1 MSPAAP
7 LLIRRLE
14 ELSLNAWP
22 ALATVHLDG
31 WLLRFADGFTR
42 RANSVNPL
50 YPITRPLAA
59 NLAAAEA
66 LYARRGLP
74 VVFKLTEAAE
84 PAGLDAA
91 LAARGYAVEARTSV
105 QVLDLRGRLPP
116 EGARPDGLAVSDR
129 LTPAWSEAVAA
140 LRGLSAANAAT
151 QHQMLSQLVPSA
163 AFATL
168 AAESQIVAAGLAVA
182 EDGCAGFFDIVTH
195 PDHRGRGHAQ
205 RLMAALLTWGRARG
219 AHTAYLQVMLTNQPA
234 LRLYA
239 RLGFAQAYQYW
250 YRVKA

>member
-1 MSPAAP
+1 MLPSPP
-7 LLIRRLE
+7 HFIRRLE

-31 WLLRFADGFTR
+31 WVLRFAGGFTR
-42 RANSVNPL
+42 RANSANPL
-50 YPITRPLAA
+50 YPITRPLEA
-59 NLAAAEA
+59 NLGAAEA
-66 LYARRGLP
+66 LYARQGLP

-84 PAGLDAA
+84 PNGLDAA

-105 QVLDLRGRLPP
+105 QVLDLRLPLPLPP
-116 EGARPDGLAVSDR
+116 VGVTLSDR

-151 QHQMLSQLVPSA
+151 QHQMLSRLVPAA

-168 AAESQIVAAGLAVA
+168 VVEGQRVAAGLAVA
-182 EDGCAGFFDIVTH
+182 EAGYAGFFDIVTH
-195 PDHRGRGHAQ
+195 PAHRGRGHAE
-205 RLMAALLTWGRARG
+205 RLMAALLAWGRAQG
-219 AHTAYLQVMLTNQPA
+219 GHTAYLQVMLTNQPA